1 MLIEN
6 EKVKKVHLMG
16 GALQTLAGQNQG
28 LKTWRSGSSPC
39 LPASEAWLT
48 NIT

>member
-16 GALQTLAGQNQG
+16 LVQQTLAGAEQG
-28 LKTWRSGSSPC
+28 LTTMEIW
-39 LPASEAWLT
+39 LLTIASRLR
-48 NIT
+48 NPG